1 MTVLAGERPA
11 RTVNSIAGSCGV
23 GSDRALFRPAR
34 RRTEPDVTAPSRV
47 ERRPDPTEDSVLVQA
62 SQTDP
67 QRFAELYDRHAP
79 DIHRYAARRL
89 GDSAADDVVA
99 ETFLVAFRRRD
110 RFDPSRGAAR
120 PWLYGIASNL
130 IAGHRRSEVMQYRVL
145 AKTAVDPVVE
155 GHHERSDSRVAAAAV
170 TRQLGAALAR
180 LSKGDRDVLVA
191 GRVGVADLRRG
202 GTGAGDSHRDS
213 ALPTEPGSQEGPE
226 GARWSRPHRGT
237 RGVQPWM
244 R

>member
-1 MTVLAGERPA
+1 
-11 RTVNSIAGSCGV
+11 
-23 GSDRALFRPAR
+23 
-34 RRTEPDVTAPSRV
+34 VTAPSRV
-47 ERRPDPTEDSVLVQA
+47 EHRPDPMEDSVLVQA

-79 DIHRYAARRL
+79 DIHRYVARRL

-155 GHHERSDSRVAAAAV
+155 SHHDRAEERVAAAAV

-180 LSKGDRDVLVA
+180 LAKRDRDVLLLVA
-191 GRVGVADLRRG
+191 WESLTYDEVAQALGIPIGTVRSRLNRARKKVRKALGGVD
-202 GTGAGDSHRDS
+202 
-213 ALPTEPGSQEGPE
+213 PTAASEEF
-226 GARWSRPHRGT
+226 T
-237 RGVQPWM
+237 RG
-244 R
+244 